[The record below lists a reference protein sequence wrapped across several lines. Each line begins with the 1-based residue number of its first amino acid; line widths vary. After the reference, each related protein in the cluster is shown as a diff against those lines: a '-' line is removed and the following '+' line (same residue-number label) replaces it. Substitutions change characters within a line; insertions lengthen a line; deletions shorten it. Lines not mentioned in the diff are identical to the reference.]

1 MLIVKYYITP
11 THSNTVYA
19 KRIKIEGAQLALL
32 RVDDSLLEID
42 VLASQPISI
51 KPMIRE
57 NPYERNR
64 DRGPAGEWEDPL
76 TDN

>member
-11 THSNTVYA
+11 LHSNTVYA
-19 KRIKIEGAQLALL
+19 KRVKIEGAQLALL

-51 KPMIRE
+51 RPMVQE
-57 NPYERNR
+57 NPYERDR
-64 DRGPAGEWEDPL
+64 DRGAAGEWEDPL
-76 TDN
+76 ADD

>member
-11 THSNTVYA
+11 LHSNTVYA

-42 VLASQPISI
+42 LMASQPISI
-51 KPMIRE
+51 KPMIQE

-64 DRGPAGEWEDPL
+64 DRRAAREWEDPL
-76 TDN
+76 TDE

>member
-11 THSNTVYA
+11 LHSNTVYA
-19 KRIKIEGAQLALL
+19 KCIKIEGAQLALL

-51 KPMIRE
+51 KPMIQE
-57 NPYERNR
+57 NPYESNR
-64 DRGPAGEWEDPL
+64 DRRAAGEWEDSL
-76 TDN
+76 TDE

>member
-11 THSNTVYA
+11 LHSNTVYA

-42 VLASQPISI
+42 LMASQPISI
-51 KPMIRE
+51 KPMIQE

-64 DRGPAGEWEDPL
+64 DRGTAGEWEDSL
-76 TDN
+76 TDE

>member
-11 THSNTVYA
+11 LHSNTVYA
-19 KRIKIEGAQLALL
+19 KRVKIEGAQLALL

-42 VLASQPISI
+42 LMASQPISI
-51 KPMIRE
+51 KPMIQE

-64 DRGPAGEWEDPL
+64 DRGPAGEWEDSL
-76 TDN
+76 TDE